1 MRALRA
7 AKWSLIVVAA
17 LIVAAVA
24 IVFAMDFGAYKS
36 YAEEAVQNATGRKFA
51 IDGPVK
57 LKLLPA
63 PSLVAEKVR
72 FPNAPWGS
80 RSEMATVDR
89 VEARVALFP
98 LLFGKVVVKRLVLA
112 KPDILIETDKAG
124 RGNWLMGATQ
134 PAPQTTTRAF
144 AIPVLDN
151 VTVMNGRVTWRDGR
165 TGVSDT
171 ITIEKLTIEGAGPG
185 AALDVALAGRV
196 HDQDFALSGRVARS
210 GASSWT
216 VSNLQASAGKTRF
229 AGSVT
234 VRPGSAPP
242 YLTAKLESPEIN
254 LASYASDM
262 RANAPAKQGN
272 GRMIPDAALPLALL
286 RTLDA
291 DLSLTAKRIV
301 SGKLVIED
309 TTIGVALKGGK
320 LTIRPLTAS
329 LAGGAIDGMA
339 TFDGGGVIGVQLTA
353 KSIDTDRLLTALGT
367 SDALASK
374 AALAVRLSGRG
385 RNLREVM
392 ASFDGTFGIVLSKG
406 TMGSGYINLL
416 GADLVR
422 TLLPGGDNANTTR
435 LNCFTAPFVVEKG
448 IAKTDAILF
457 DTDHMTV
464 HGAGTVNLHDETLD
478 FLLKPEP
485 KDAALFSL
493 ATPIRIRG
501 TLASPTAYPD
511 PAGVARGVAGA
522 AGGLALGPI
531 GLLLPL
537 VSGGTAEQ
545 NPCLAA
551 LLKRQGKAVPATP
564 KDKGSTGVLEDVG
577 TGIEKGIRGLF
588 GR

>member
-1 MRALRA
+1 MRAPRA
-7 AKWSLIVVAA
+7 AIWSLIVVAA
-17 LIVAAVA
+17 LVVAAVA
-24 IVFAMDFGAYKS
+24 IVSAMDFGAYKS
-36 YAEEAVQNATGRKFA
+36 YAEEAVQKATGRKFV

-72 FPNAPWGS
+72 FANAPWGS

-98 LLFGKVVVKRLVLA
+98 LVSGKVVVKRLVLDT
-112 KPDILIETDKAG
+112 PDILIEIDKAG
-124 RGNWLMGATQ
+124 RGNWLMGAAQ
-134 PAPQTTTRAF
+134 SAPQPTPSTF

-151 VTVMNGRVTWRDGR
+151 VTVMNGRVTWRDGQ

-171 ITIEKLTIEGAGPG
+171 ITIGKLTIKGAGTG
-185 AALDVALAGRV
+185 AALDVALAARV
-196 HDQDFALSGRVARS
+196 RDQGFALSGRVARS
-210 GASSWT
+210 DAGSWT

-234 VRPGSAPP
+234 VRPESAPP

-254 LASYASDM
+254 LSSYTSDM
-262 RANAPAKQGN
+262 RANAPAKESD

-291 DLSLTAKRIV
+291 DISLATKRIV

-309 TTIGVALKGGK
+309 AVIGVALKGGK
-320 LTIRPLTAS
+320 LTIRPLAGS
-329 LAGGAIDGMA
+329 LAGGAIDGTA
-339 TFDGGGVIGVQLTA
+339 TLDSAGVMEVQLTA

-367 SDALASK
+367 PDALASK
-374 AALAVRLSGRG
+374 AALAVRLSGHG
-385 RNLREVM
+385 RSLREVM
-392 ASFDGTFGIVLSKG
+392 ASFDGTFGIVLGKG
-406 TMGSGYINLL
+406 MMGSRYINLL

-422 TLLPGGDNANTTR
+422 TLLRGGNNGNTTR
-435 LNCFTAPFVVEKG
+435 LNCFAAPFVVTKG

-464 HGAGTVNLHDETLD
+464 HGGGTVNLHDETLD

-485 KDAALFSL
+485 KDKALFSL

-501 TLASPTAYPD
+501 TLASPTVYPD
-511 PAGVARGVAGA
+511 PAGVAKEVAGA
-522 AGGLALGPI
+522 AAGFALGPI

-551 LLKRQGKAVPATP
+551 LLKRQGKAATATP
-564 KDKGSTGVLEDVG
+564 KDKGSTGVLEDLG